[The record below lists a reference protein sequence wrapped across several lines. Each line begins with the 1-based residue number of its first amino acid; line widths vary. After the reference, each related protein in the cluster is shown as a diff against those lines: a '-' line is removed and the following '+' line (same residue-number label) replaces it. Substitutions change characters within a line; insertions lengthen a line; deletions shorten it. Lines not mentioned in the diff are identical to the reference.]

1 MSYTKQQ
8 EDFILSSYLDSSN
21 AEIAD
26 RIGKTEKAVK
36 NWLWRRGLL
45 DKSRFWTD
53 AQIELLKDAYRADV
67 KSEIPFDSLMLK
79 TGKTLDAIHLKA
91 SKLGITDRHKD
102 VLRPEDKKKRNKYA
116 NPMDRSLGL
125 SVSRKKW
132 HVENEHPRGA
142 LGMKHSPETKKRLS
156 IKSKQYTDSLTEDQ
170 KFKRVKKMLKTKI
183 KNGTYAM
190 PRHKTTW
197 KQGWRVIGGL
207 RKFYRSKWEANY
219 AYYLQSML
227 EAGEISEWK
236 HEPDTFWFE
245 GIKRGCVSYLPDFRV
260 TRPDGS
266 IYYVEV
272 KGWMDAKSVT
282 KLKRMKKYHPKV
294 ELLLVD
300 SKAYK
305 AMDKS
310 IGHTIAGW
318 EM

>member
-1 MSYTKQQ
+1 MLK
-8 EDFILSSYLDSSN
+8 
-21 AEIAD
+21 
-26 RIGKTEKAVK
+26 KA
-36 NWLWRRGLL
+36 
-45 DKSRFWTD
+45 
-53 AQIELLKDAYRADV
+53 YMADV
-67 KSEIPFDSLMLK
+67 KSEIKLDELASRIGKLK
-79 TGKTLDAIHLKA
+79 SNVCRKA
-91 SKLGITDRHKD
+91 KELGLTDQSKD
-102 VLRPEDKKKRNKYA
+102 VLRPEDRKLRNKYD
-116 NPMDRSLGL
+116 NPMDRSLAA
-125 SVSRKKW
+125 SANSKKW
-132 HVENEHPRGA
+132 YAENEHPKGA
-142 LGMKHSPETKKRLS
+142 LGMKHSPAAKKKIS
-156 IKSKQYTDSLTEDQ
+156 IKSKEYNDSLTEDQ
-170 KFKRVKKMLKTKI
+170 KFSRVKKMLKTKN

-197 KQGWRVIGGL
+197 KSGWREIGGL

-219 AYYLQSML
+219 AYYLQTLIES
-227 EAGEISEWK
+227 GEIAEWK

-272 KGWMDAKSVT
+272 KGWMDSRSVT

-300 SKAYK
+300 SKAYR
-305 AMDKS
+305 AMDKA